1 MRVKKLVLSRCLMLF
16 CELIVTE
23 TNFLCVTF
31 VLLMMTPPLC
41 GLRSTVKKRKF
52 HISNNTIRRWI
63 IINNNTRSITIV
75 VKKWRN
81 YHVNWGYISALGI
94 IVGPSKTYGKGLVQ
108 KITPLPF
115 DNALK
120 YTIAKYYTPSGR
132 CIQSVTYTG
141 TVQSYCTVLRSALRV
156 F

>member
-1 MRVKKLVLSRCLMLF
+1 MF
-16 CELIVTE
+16 
-23 TNFLCVTF
+23 
-31 VLLMMTPPLC
+31 
-41 GLRSTVKKRKF
+41 
-52 HISNNTIRRWI
+52 NT
-63 IINNNTRSITIV
+63 TLT
-75 VKKWRN
+75 
-81 YHVNWGYISALGI
+81 LGI

-141 TVQSYCTVLRSALRV
+141 MSVRTSFLFCLIPNRIFSFCLYAALLWEKILL
-156 F
+156 FSF